1 MTGVQTC
8 ALPISDIFLS
18 YNREDQAVA
27 KRFADAFAAEGLN
40 VWWDATLRSG
50 EAYDEV
56 TEAALRGAK
65 AVVVLWSPRSVVSR
79 WVRAEA
85 TIADRNKT

>member
-1 MTGVQTC
+1 MTN
-8 ALPISDIFLS
+8 PDIFLS
-18 YNREDQAVA
+18 YNREDAAMA

-65 AVVVLWSPRSVVSR
+65 AAVVLWSPRSAPTRHLLLARPISR
-79 WVRAEA
+79 LKR
-85 TIADRNKT
+85 